1 MSRCR
6 RSSRGGRVAALI
18 LALCLALPAAA
29 PAQEAGTGIVIVDQE
44 RMFQQSLYGQ
54 RILQEI
60 DRRSEALAAENREI
74 ESELVAEERA
84 LTGLRAT
91 LDTEEFRLR
100 AATFDEKVTRIR
112 ASQDAKARALSRVQE
127 EARQEFVRLV
137 EPILSQL
144 LDGIGASIL
153 LDRRVVLSAR
163 PEADITDRA
172 IARID
177 DAIGPGDDL
186 PQADPDPDAESGT
199 GAPETPAPDPEDPAD

>member
-6 RSSRGGRVAALI
+6 RNSRGGLAAAVI
-18 LALCLALPAAA
+18 LSLCVALPAAA
-29 PAQEAGTGIVIVDQE
+29 SAQEAGIVIVDQE

-54 RILQEI
+54 RILDEI
-60 DRRSEALAAENREI
+60 DRRSASLASENREI
-74 ESELVAEERA
+74 EAELVAEERA
-84 LTGLRAT
+84 LTDLRST
-91 LDTEEFRLR
+91 LETEEFRLR
-100 AATFDEKVTRIR
+100 AAAFDEKVTRIR

-137 EPILSQL
+137 EPILSQM

-153 LDRRVVLSAR
+153 LDRRVVLSAG

-177 DAIGPGDDL
+177 TAIGPGEDL
-186 PQADPDPDAESGT
+186 PHLD
-199 GAPETPAPDPEDPAD
+199 PAPGDGPPEPSAPDLGGASD